1 MNHTAPLPSAN
12 ARTLQRVVTHNGAH
26 WVGDGFPV
34 RSMFDYNGLGREVL
48 SPFLM
53 LDYAGPHAFAPAEA
67 PRGVGEHPHRGF
79 ETVTLAYQG
88 EVEHRDSSGGGGI
101 IRAGDIQWMTAA
113 SGVMHDEFHSE
124 NFTRTG
130 GVFEMIQLWV
140 NLPAK
145 DKMTAPRYQTLPKET
160 VPVVTL
166 PDNAGRLRVI
176 AGDYAGTTG
185 PALTFSPVELWDL
198 RLHAGKTATF
208 ALPDGHTAAVL
219 VRKGALRVPGDDRV
233 AKDAEMLLFDRTG
246 ETVTVAADVDT
257 DAVILG
263 GKPLGEPV
271 VGYGPFVMTSQAEI
285 RQAFLDVQ
293 SGKFGKLT

>member
-1 MNHTAPLPSAN
+1 MNNTAPTNTAS
-12 ARTLQRVVTHNGAH
+12 RTLQRVVASNGAH

-53 LDYAGPHAFAPAEA
+53 LDYAGPYTFAPAEA

-101 IRAGDIQWMTAA
+101 IHSGDVQWMTAA
-113 SGVMHDEFHSE
+113 SGVMHDEFHSA

-130 GVFEMIQLWV
+130 GIFEMIQLWV

-145 DKMTAPRYQTLPKET
+145 DKMTAPRYQTLTKENI
-160 VPVVTL
+160 PVVAL
-166 PDNAGRLRVI
+166 PGDAGHVRVV
-176 AGDYAGTTG
+176 AGEYAGTKGT
-185 PALTFSPVELWDL
+185 ALTFSPVELWDL
-198 RLHAGKTATF
+198 RLHAGKSATF
-208 ALPDGHTAAVL
+208 SLPAGHTVAVL
-219 VRKGALRVPGDDRV
+219 VRKGALATPGNDAV
-233 AKDAEMLLFDRTG
+233 AKDAEMLLFSREG
-246 ETVTVAADVDT
+246 ETFTVVANADT
-257 DAVILG
+257 DAVVLG

-293 SGKFGKLT
+293 SGKFGKLA